1 MGLLISIINT
11 SNHTKCVSLSNQK
24 CMTQPT
30 FINLHPNEY
39 NQEFHYYPFPVKV
52 DRCVGSYNTLNDLS
66 NMKYVFQTQQK
77 ISI

>member
-1 MGLLISIINT
+1 MGLLISKVNA